1 MYTAAIVLHSVL
13 RWVVIVLGVIA
24 VTRALAGRSGG
35 RAWTAA
41 DATPGR
47 LYTIALDVQM
57 LIGLLL
63 YFVFS
68 PILSIASA
76 DWGQAMGNSAIRY
89 WVVEHLASMVIAIA
103 LAHVGTVRVRK
114 AATDAAR
121 FTQATIFYG
130 LSLLLVVIASPWP
143 GLPYGR
149 ALLRLW

>member
-35 RAWTAA
+35 RSWTAA

-68 PILSIASA
+68 HILSIASA
-76 DWGQAMGNSAIRY
+76 DWGRAMGNSAIRY

-130 LSLLLVVIASPWP
+130 LSLLLILIASPWP